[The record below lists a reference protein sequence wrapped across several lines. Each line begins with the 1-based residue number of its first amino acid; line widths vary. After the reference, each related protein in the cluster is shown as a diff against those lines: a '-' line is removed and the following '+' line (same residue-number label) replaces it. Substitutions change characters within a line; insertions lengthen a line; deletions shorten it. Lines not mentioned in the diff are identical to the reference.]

1 MAHSTSTEKRLSNAR
16 SDGWRLG
23 ALALLAVWIM
33 APVTLPVPVLREL
46 VGERFAVSEF
56 ATSLFMSV
64 NMIGALLM
72 APLAGAF
79 SDRWGRKR
87 SLLVVALAVDA
98 GCFFGLAAPVPF
110 WGFLAIR
117 FVEGCAHITALSV
130 LLMLASRALPAE
142 HRGRAMGAVGGSM
155 MIGVALGAP
164 LGGLLGQSST
174 LLPLYVG

>member
-1 MAHSTSTEKRLSNAR
+1 M
-16 SDGWRLG
+16 
-23 ALALLAVWIM
+23 LAMWIM

-87 SLLVVALAVDA
+87 SLLVAALAAD
-98 GCFFGLAAPVPF
+98 GICFFALASPVPF
-110 WGFLAIR
+110 WGFLAIYYWAEKENPGSFAGYSRRLHRVCRR
-117 FVEGCAHITALSV
+117 FSHPSPGP
-130 LLMLASRALPAE
+130 LA
-142 HRGRAMGAVGGSM
+142 
-155 MIGVALGAP
+155 
-164 LGGLLGQSST
+164 Q
-174 LLPLYVG
+174 